1 MAQYISHMWGRRSK
15 QTARMQTGVHKRPK
29 VAVDANEEEEEEE
42 AAAGTSKLNE
52 QAAKDL
58 VAEERRK
65 FAEAKRELRDVMR
78 QYHIAQAHTAYI
90 REELRKAEAAEAAA
104 DALRRQAEHRLL
116 DLPYP

>member
-1 MAQYISHMWGRRSK
+1 
-15 QTARMQTGVHKRPK
+15 MQTGVYKRPK
-29 VAVDANEEEEEEE
+29 VAVDANAEEGQQREE
-42 AAAGTSKLNE
+42 GQQGSSQLNE

-58 VAEERRK
+58 VAEERKK
-65 FAEAKRELRDVMR
+65 FAEAKHELRLVMR

-116 DLPYP
+116 DLD